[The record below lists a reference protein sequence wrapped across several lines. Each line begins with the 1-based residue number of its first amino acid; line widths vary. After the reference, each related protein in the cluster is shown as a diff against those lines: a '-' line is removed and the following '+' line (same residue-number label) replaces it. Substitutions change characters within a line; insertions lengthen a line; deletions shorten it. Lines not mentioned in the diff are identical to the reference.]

1 MHQMEYANENSLKAL
16 LESKKQ
22 NQGLVSAVEYI
33 YLVNQ
38 HEVPNIV
45 DKCTEKVEHLRDL
58 FVKHLK
64 PEEIREKKA
73 PSFTVASSDQ
83 TSYTIAIKQKT
94 VSLGEID
101 LLHRVFP
108 NLKAINLYMFNLRYD
123 TEETVD
129 EADTNSTV
137 SSIDITLNTFPYNIS
152 KLIMYIFN
160 RYGKNLTAFKINKGG
175 NISSKE
181 KKWKD
186 LSEQIINDGK
196 LLLAHSYHL
205 PKLETVEVC
214 HFYQKFPMTA
224 FVEALS
230 RSNCVLQRASFIGV
244 AKSDAIVLHL
254 KKMAKDSLKTLALGT
269 YEFPKLQDLQTFSL
283 ESLSLRWADS
293 NTIDIN
299 SALNALPHIKNL
311 DLGYDL
317 DYIRLQESKAKLD
330 QGTSLE
336 NLTLHHAVID
346 KYILDKIATD
356 LPNLTKLTLSSCK
369 FGSSRASVE
378 ETVYLLNYRLREL
391 VLDNC
396 ALYFNKKDSIE
407 KRQIN
412 KLNID
417 IDSNRKYA
425 AEIISKA
432 KASMAKYEHVSNVKN
447 QFSYTCLS
455 ETIERPTHTLTIM
468 LKTIETIKLDTMGLK
483 AVEFKADDIPDLETT
498 LPATQEKE
506 ADNVE
511 YGELFESLI
520 EENVEENDIEQDYT
534 EIQNIEREQVV
545 EEQIIEEQV
554 IEKVVVTMTDKPM
567 VNEEFIFEE
576 NDEDSD
582 EEKADGNDSQMKE
595 MDKDFTI
602 ATDTDSTSS
611 GESGEEE
618 EEDLAV
624 RRSLRVRKVTAS
636 ITERELRKRKR
647 VRYNSSDESD
657 QESESESESKSEADD
672 DKPIRSTREKKRM
685 RKFIQSI
692 KSVRPVIKV
701 YPSKSL
707 EGYYS

>member
-1 MHQMEYANENSLKAL
+1 MEYANENSLKAL

-22 NQGLVSAVEYI
+22 NHGLASAVESI

-38 HEVPNIV
+38 YEVPNIV
-45 DKCTEKVEHLRDL
+45 EKCTEKVEHLRDL

-64 PEEIREKKA
+64 PEEIREKKTL
-73 PSFTVASSDQ
+73 SFTIASSDQ

-123 TEETVD
+123 AEETID
-129 EADTNSTV
+129 EADTNSAV
-137 SSIDITLNTFPYNIS
+137 SSIDMTLNTFPYNIS

-160 RYGKNLTAFKINKGG
+160 RHGKNLTAFRINKGG
-175 NISSKE
+175 NISNKD
-181 KKWKD
+181 KKWQN
-186 LSEQIINDGK
+186 LSEQVAKDGQS
-196 LLLAHSYHL
+196 LLAHRYDL

-244 AKSDAIVLHL
+244 AKPDAIVLHL

-269 YEFPKLQDLQTFSL
+269 YEFPKLQDLQTFPL

-299 SALNALPHIKNL
+299 SALNALPHIKDL

-317 DYIRLQESKAKLD
+317 DYIRLEESKAKLD

-346 KYILDKIATD
+346 KHILDKIATD

-378 ETVYLLNYRLREL
+378 ETVHLLNYRLREL

-412 KLNID
+412 KLNIN
-417 IDSNRKYA
+417 IDSDRKYT

-455 ETIERPTHTLTIM
+455 ETIARPTNTLTIM

-498 LPATQEKE
+498 SPATQEKE

-520 EENVEENDIEQDYT
+520 EENVEQNDIEQEYA
-534 EIQNIEREQVV
+534 EIQSIEREQVV

-567 VNEEFIFEE
+567 ENEKFTVEE
-576 NDEDSD
+576 NDGDSD
-582 EEKADGNDSQMKE
+582 EEKADNNDRRMTE

-602 ATDTDSTSS
+602 ATDIDSTSS
-611 GESGEEE
+611 GESEEEE
-618 EEDLAV
+618 EEDLAL
-624 RRSLRVRKVTAS
+624 RRSLRVRKVSAS

-647 VRYNSSDESD
+647 VIYNSSDESG
-657 QESESESESKSEADD
+657 QESDD
-672 DKPIRSTREKKRM
+672 DKPVRSTREKKRM

-692 KSVRPVIKV
+692 KSARPVIKV

>member
-22 NQGLVSAVEYI
+22 NHGLASAVESI

-38 HEVPNIV
+38 YEVPNIV
-45 DKCTEKVEHLRDL
+45 EKCTEKVEHLRDL

-64 PEEIREKKA
+64 PEEIREKKTL
-73 PSFTVASSDQ
+73 SFTIASSDQ

-123 TEETVD
+123 AEETID
-129 EADTNSTV
+129 EADTNSAV
-137 SSIDITLNTFPYNIS
+137 SSIDMTLNTFPYNIS

-160 RYGKNLTAFKINKGG
+160 RHGKNLTAFRINKGG
-175 NISSKE
+175 NISNKD
-181 KKWKD
+181 KKWQN
-186 LSEQIINDGK
+186 LSEQVAKDGQS
-196 LLLAHSYHL
+196 LLAHRYDL

-244 AKSDAIVLHL
+244 AKPDAIVLHL
-254 KKMAKDSLKTLALGT
+254 KEMAKDSLKTLALGT
-269 YEFPKLQDLQTFSL
+269 YEFPKLQDLQTFPL

-299 SALNALPHIKNL
+299 SALNALPHIKDL

-317 DYIRLQESKAKLD
+317 DYIRLEESKAKLD

-346 KYILDKIATD
+346 KHILDKIATD

-378 ETVYLLNYRLREL
+378 ETVHLLNYRLREL

-412 KLNID
+412 KLNIN
-417 IDSNRKYA
+417 IDSDRKYT

-455 ETIERPTHTLTIM
+455 ETIARPTNTLTIM

-498 LPATQEKE
+498 SPATQEKE

-520 EENVEENDIEQDYT
+520 EENVEQNDIEQEYA
-534 EIQNIEREQVV
+534 EIQSIEREQVV

-567 VNEEFIFEE
+567 ENEKFTVEE
-576 NDEDSD
+576 NDGDSD
-582 EEKADGNDSQMKE
+582 EEKADNNDRRMTE

-602 ATDTDSTSS
+602 ATDIDSTSS
-611 GESGEEE
+611 GESEEEE
-618 EEDLAV
+618 EEDLAL
-624 RRSLRVRKVTAS
+624 RRSLRVRKVSAS

-647 VRYNSSDESD
+647 VIYNSSDESG
-657 QESESESESKSEADD
+657 QESDD
-672 DKPIRSTREKKRM
+672 DKPVRSTREKKRM

-692 KSVRPVIKV
+692 KSARPVIKV

>member
-1 MHQMEYANENSLKAL
+1 MEYANENSLKAL

-22 NQGLVSAVEYI
+22 NHGLASAVESI

-38 HEVPNIV
+38 YEVPNIV
-45 DKCTEKVEHLRDL
+45 EKCTEKVEHLRDL

-64 PEEIREKKA
+64 PEEIREKKTL
-73 PSFTVASSDQ
+73 SFTIASSDQ

-123 TEETVD
+123 AEETID
-129 EADTNSTV
+129 EADTNSAV
-137 SSIDITLNTFPYNIS
+137 SSIDMTLNTFPYNIS

-160 RYGKNLTAFKINKGG
+160 RHGKNLTAFRINKGG
-175 NISSKE
+175 NISNKD
-181 KKWKD
+181 KKWQN
-186 LSEQIINDGK
+186 LSEQVAKDGQS
-196 LLLAHSYHL
+196 LLAHRYDL

-244 AKSDAIVLHL
+244 AKPDAIVLHL
-254 KKMAKDSLKTLALGT
+254 KEMAKDSLKTLALGT
-269 YEFPKLQDLQTFSL
+269 YEFPKLQDLQTFPL

-299 SALNALPHIKNL
+299 SALNALPHIKDL

-317 DYIRLQESKAKLD
+317 DYIRLEESKAKLD

-346 KYILDKIATD
+346 KHILDKIATD

-378 ETVYLLNYRLREL
+378 ETVHLLNYRLREL

-412 KLNID
+412 KLNIN
-417 IDSNRKYA
+417 IDSDRKYT

-455 ETIERPTHTLTIM
+455 ETIARPTNTLTIM

-498 LPATQEKE
+498 SPATQEKE

-520 EENVEENDIEQDYT
+520 EENVEQNDIEQEYA
-534 EIQNIEREQVV
+534 EIQSIEREQVV

-567 VNEEFIFEE
+567 ENEKFTVEE
-576 NDEDSD
+576 NDGDSD
-582 EEKADGNDSQMKE
+582 EEKADNNDRRMTE

-602 ATDTDSTSS
+602 ATDIDSTSS
-611 GESGEEE
+611 GESEEEE
-618 EEDLAV
+618 EEDLAL
-624 RRSLRVRKVTAS
+624 RRSLRVRKVSAS

-647 VRYNSSDESD
+647 VIYNSSDESG
-657 QESESESESKSEADD
+657 QESDD
-672 DKPIRSTREKKRM
+672 DKPVRSTREKKRM

-692 KSVRPVIKV
+692 KSARPVIKV